1 MSLYLLMW
9 SCSKQYDLNCRCGL
23 GEFIMKKRLFVDM
36 DGTLAVFHPV
46 KELETLYEPGY
57 FSDLSPIRNVVVA
70 IRNIVQENP
79 EVEVFIL
86 SAYLSDSQYA
96 LTEKN
101 AWLNRY
107 LPEIDNDHRLFVPCG
122 KNKADY
128 IPGGVRETDF
138 LLDDYTQNLT
148 LWQPPGKGIKLLN
161 GINHTRG
168 SWQDSRLR
176 CDKSPCLLKK
186 SILAVMNGETIL
198 DRKPEGVRTMS
209 R

>member
-1 MSLYLLMW
+1 
-9 SCSKQYDLNCRCGL
+9 
-23 GEFIMKKRLFVDM
+23 MKKRLFVDM

-101 AWLNRY
+101 AWLNRF
-107 LPEIDNDHRLFVPCG
+107 LPEIDKDHRLFVPCG

-128 IPGGVRETDF
+128 IPGGVRGTDF
-138 LLDDYTQNLT
+138 LLDDYTHNLI